1 MLFSYHDP
9 GSVCWSEICQQ
20 TGLDLPVLCGAVNYG
35 NLRWRHPKRNQ
46 ASQFSVSNAVIFL
59 HGHLNTMVE
68 NVMLSSSTNYVS
80 HSSQKYYIE
89 IETKLHRNFFSL
101 C

>member
-35 NLRWRHPKRNQ
+35 HLRRRHPKRNQ

-68 NVMLSSSTNYVS
+68 NLMLSSSRPSLTF
-80 HSSQKYYIE
+80 KPE
-89 IETKLHRNFFSL
+89 ILHRNRNKTT
-101 C
+101 